1 MKFAKH
7 IWFYIGLIGMSL
19 VFLFIEQWTHW
30 EFLWH
35 VAAIPLEILVAVF
48 IVEKFLESREIKEKR
63 RQLMYIKSYMFRSE
77 MRNLFIADFAAL
89 KSPPL
94 TMRMI
99 RQATLEELRDMR
111 RRAETIEYASLEAME
126 PVIDEYV
133 RAERVWHQ
141 FKERAITYNFDNIF
155 LNMIAILHFIYDVK
169 LFKERNPRKLF
180 ILEAEKRD
188 DLMAKTR
195 KILTDGIKLF
205 LDYSIELKESQPEMF
220 DEMMIDYEMSMH
232 LRDAS

>member
-1 MKFAKH
+1 MTFAKH

-19 VFLFIEQWTHW
+19 VFLLIEQWTHW

-111 RRAETIEYASLEAME
+111 RLAETIEYASLEAME

-133 RAERVWHQ
+133 RAEHVWHQ

-205 LDYSIELKESQPEMF
+205 LDYAIELKESRPEMF
-220 DEMMIDYEMSMH
+220 DEMMVDYEMSMP

>member
-7 IWFYIGLIGMSL
+7 IWFYVALIGAAIL
-19 VFLFIEQWTHW
+19 FLAVEQWTHW

-35 VAAIPLEILVAVF
+35 IAAIPLEILVAVF
-48 IVEKFLESREIKEKR
+48 IVEKFLENREIKEKR

-77 MRNLFIADFAAL
+77 MRSLFIADFAAL
-89 KSPPL
+89 KTPPI

-99 RQATLEELRDMR
+99 RNATLEELRDMR
-111 RRAETIEYASLEAME
+111 RRAEKIEYASLEAME

-133 RAERVWHQ
+133 KAERVWHE
-141 FKERAITYNFDNIF
+141 FKERAITYDFENVF
-155 LNMIAILHFIYDVK
+155 LDMIAILHFIYDVK
-169 LFKERNPRKLF
+169 LYKERIPRQLF
-180 ILEAEKRD
+180 IREAAKRD
-188 DLMAKTR
+188 DLMKKTS

-205 LDYSIELKESQPEMF
+205 LDYAIELKESRPEMF